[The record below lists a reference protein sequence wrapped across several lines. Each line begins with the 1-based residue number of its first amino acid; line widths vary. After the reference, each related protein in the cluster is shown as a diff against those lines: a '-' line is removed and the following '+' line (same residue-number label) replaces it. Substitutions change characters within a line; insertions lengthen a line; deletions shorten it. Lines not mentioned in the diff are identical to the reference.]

1 MWLYIIL
8 YIVGGLITTKFIVS
22 WFPPR
27 FFQKIDTHDCVAIS
41 ILFLLWPLFII
52 FLIII
57 CPILYLIGRLL
68 MEMFE
73 R

>member
-22 WFPPR
+22 TFPSWY
-27 FFQKIDTHDCVAIS
+27 FEKDDMSDCVAIAV
-41 ILFLLWPLFII
+41 LFLIWPLFIT
-52 FLIII
+52 IIY
-57 CPILYLIGRLL
+57 PLYLIGRILI
-68 MEMFE
+68 EMFK

>member
-8 YIVGGLITTKFIVS
+8 YIIGGLITTKFIIS
-22 WFPPR
+22 TFPPGFVR
-27 FFQKIDTHDCVAIS
+27 KADLQDCVAVS
-41 ILFLLWPLFII
+41 ILFLSWPLFII